1 MSENK
6 PKSGGR
12 PGDLIAL
19 GIGAAVIF
27 WFTRAPEGVSLASAA
42 PVIVLVLLG
51 ALVYFGAIHY
61 LLKLWDRWRAS

>member
-1 MSENK
+1 MSEK

-12 PGDLIAL
+12 LGDLVAL

-27 WFTRAPEGVSLASAA
+27 WFTRAPEGTSLMEAA
-42 PVIVLVLLG
+42 PVIVMVAVG
-51 ALVYFGAIHY
+51 ALLYFGAVHY